1 MKTLTAGDIITYNN
15 SLHRVL
21 RIFDVKG
28 EQKIELKNLS
38 NNKNIIVPYMYFSSF
53 QLKDSFGKM

>member
-1 MKTLTAGDIITYNN
+1 MKTLSAGDIITYNN
-15 SLHRVL
+15 VLHRVV
-21 RIFDVKG
+21 RIFD
-28 EQKIELKNLS
+28 EKIELKNLS